1 MKTTSI
7 VKFIPLLPLML
18 VGCSSAE
25 VIRPTGFEA
34 GNERWQVKGNRSDD
48 FNGNKLNSAIW
59 ENAPK
64 SLVVGAWSFV
74 ENNSFVKDGKLN
86 IQVTQENHTRKFPD
100 VCQGGKRVDRE
111 LFYKSGAIRTHADS
125 VYGFYEAKI
134 KGVKVFPG
142 LSPAFWL
149 YSDGHPFPDSKVVG
163 SVDYSEID
171 IVELQQADWHGPKA
185 NDADP
190 INVMD
195 HNLHARLVGKN
206 GKKIWRRPKP
216 FPAEQLLRYDA
227 PFDPSDDFHTY
238 AVENRKDKI
247 SWYVDGKLI
256 GEKANLFWHRPMHV
270 ILSMGMRRQF
280 IKYNAQCQ
288 RADPHP
294 DNVTKKGFP
303 EDATM
308 QIDYVKTWE
317 ALPSIWL
324 ENPKKVLSTIYSRE
338 QNLPITMKYHAGSHE
353 QLVQGKSQGITLS
366 LVEKNAKGFVRL
378 VTKVSDVSVLSESKK
393 YGGKVNLALSLND
406 ITASK
411 QLPKGHYYA
420 LSSSFTSS
428 NGKEVHL
435 AKTIGPILITD

>member
-1 MKTTSI
+1 MKKLSY
-7 VKFIPLLPLML
+7 ML
-18 VGCSSAE
+18 SMVSFFTLSALANE
-25 VIRPTGFEA
+25 VIRPTGFQA
-34 GNERWQVKGNRSDD
+34 GNERWQMKGNRSDD
-48 FNGNKLNSAIW
+48 FNGDKLNKAIW
-59 ENAPK
+59 QNAPK

-74 ENNSFVKDGKLN
+74 ENNSFVKNGKLN
-86 IQVTQENHTRKFPD
+86 IQVTQETHTKKFPD

-111 LFYKSGAIRTHADS
+111 LFYKSGAVRTHADS
-125 VYGFYEAKI
+125 VYGFYEARI

-149 YSDGHPFPDSKVVG
+149 YSDGHPFPDSDIEG

-185 NDADP
+185 DDADP

-195 HNLHARLVGKN
+195 HNLHARLIGKK

-216 FPAEQLLRYDA
+216 FPAEQLLRYEA

-270 ILSMGMRRQF
+270 ILSMGLRRQF
-280 IKYNAQCQ
+280 IKYNAKCQ

-294 DNVTKKGFP
+294 DNVTKVGFP

-317 ALPSIWL
+317 ALPSVWVAKANELQSAKFDINKGL
-324 ENPKKVLSTIYSRE
+324 EITI
-338 QNLPITMKYHAGSHE
+338 NYHGGSNDH
-353 QLVQGKSQGITLS
+353 LVSGKSKGLQINLI
-366 LVEKNAKGFVRL
+366 EKNANGFVRTIKTL
-378 VTKVSDVSVLSESKK
+378 HDKSVLADNMK
-393 YGGKVNLALSLND
+393 YAGKIPFHISLAD
-406 ITASK
+406 VVASNE
-411 QLPKGHYYA
+411 LAKGHYYA
-420 LSSSFTSS
+420 ITSSFSSS
-428 NGKEVHL
+428 NGKEIYL
-435 AKTIGPILITD
+435 AKDISPVIIQ